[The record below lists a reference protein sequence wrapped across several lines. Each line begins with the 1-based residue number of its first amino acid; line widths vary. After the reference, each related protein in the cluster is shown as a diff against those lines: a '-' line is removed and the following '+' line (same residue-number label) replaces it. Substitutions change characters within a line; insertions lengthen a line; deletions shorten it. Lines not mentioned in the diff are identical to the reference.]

1 LELVLEEGLDLRQ
14 GVEPGEE
21 GVAGL
26 IFAEAAVEL
35 FAEGEGETGD
45 FTGASVHNTKVER

>member
-1 LELVLEEGLDLRQ
+1 MELVLEEGLDLGQ

-21 GVAGL
+21 GVGRL
-26 IFAEAAVEL
+26 VFAEAAVEL

-45 FTGASVHNTKVER
+45 FTGASGGHGSRYG